1 MTQNAMLDE
10 NLPLPAQA
18 PGETPPVARR
28 SSQGE
33 SIRRF
38 LPHSWKDLLAI
49 SIAVVSLVISLN
61 TSQKQAERDY
71 RRQLTDTLDRYL
83 QIQAQQINIFQD
95 IQNNP
100 NNLQLREF
108 SRQVYNTFDM
118 QNSALLSQ
126 AADLVRRIPDEVE
139 WVDYATLALG
149 YASTGD
155 IVTADEY
162 YRGAIDAAK
171 NNAQNNYA
179 IARARNMYAA
189 FLFTQPNRVE
199 DGRKEY
205 EAINALIHDMA
216 VDEELRLTYLVN
228 NDLYWARSEANLG
241 NLDDADKVLA
251 NACETAKTSTLPRN
265 RDGLIAG
272 INETW
277 ALVHQY
283 GFGQIVQPGGGVFCQ

>member
-1 MTQNAMLDE
+1 MTQDAMLDD
-10 NLPLPAQA
+10 NLPIPAQA
-18 PGETPPVARR
+18 PGETPPATHSPSR
-28 SSQGE
+28 GE

-38 LPHSWKDLLAI
+38 FPHSWKDLLAI
-49 SIAVVSLVISLN
+49 SIAVVSLAISLN

-83 QIQAQQINIFQD
+83 QIQAQQINIFQE
-95 IQNNP
+95 IQSNP
-100 NNLQLREF
+100 DNLQLREF

-126 AADLVRRIPDEVE
+126 AADLVSRIPDEVE

-155 IVTADEY
+155 IMTADEY
-162 YRGAIDAAK
+162 YRSAIGAAK
-171 NNAQNNYA
+171 NHYS

-199 DGRKEY
+199 DGRAEY
-205 EAINALIHDMA
+205 EAINALLRDMD
-216 VDEELRLTYLVN
+216 VDDELRLTYLVG
-228 NDLYWARSEANLG
+228 NDLYWAKSEANLG
-241 NLDDADKVLA
+241 NLDEADGVLTD
-251 NACETAKTSTLPRN
+251 ACEIAQTSTLPRN

-277 ALVHQY
+277 ALVHQI
-283 GFGQIVQPGGGVFCQ
+283 GFGQFGGGLFCQ

>member
-1 MTQNAMLDE
+1 MSQDATLDE
-10 NLPLPAQA
+10 SLPIPAQS
-18 PGETPPVARR
+18 PGETPPAARR
-28 SSQGE
+28 PSRNE

-38 LPHSWKDLLAI
+38 FPHSWKDLLAI
-49 SIAVVSLVISLN
+49 SIAIVSLAISLN
-61 TSQKQAERDY
+61 TSQKQAERDD

-95 IQNNP
+95 IQSNP
-100 NNLQLREF
+100 DNLQLREF

-126 AADLVRRIPDEVE
+126 AADLVSRIPDEVE

-155 IVTADEY
+155 VMTADEY
-162 YRGAIDAAK
+162 YRSAIDAAK
-171 NNAQNNYA
+171 SNAQNNYA
-179 IARARNMYAA
+179 VARARNMYAA

-199 DGRKEY
+199 DGREEY
-205 EAINALIHDMA
+205 EAINALIRDMA
-216 VDEELRLTYLVN
+216 VDEELRLSYLVTN
-228 NDLYWARSEANLG
+228 LLYWARSEANFG
-241 NLDDADKVLA
+241 NLDDADKVLTD
-251 NACETAKTSTLPRN
+251 ACETAKTSTLPRN

-277 ALVHQY
+277 ALIHQY
-283 GFGQIVQPGGGVFCQ
+283 GFGQFGSGVFCR